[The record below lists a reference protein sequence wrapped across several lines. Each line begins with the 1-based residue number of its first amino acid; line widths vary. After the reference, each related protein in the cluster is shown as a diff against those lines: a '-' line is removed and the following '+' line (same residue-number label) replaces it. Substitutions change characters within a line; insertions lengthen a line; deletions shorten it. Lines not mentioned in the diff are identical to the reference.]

1 MCSYCL
7 PYSDIYQRLVHRHA
21 MLPVVRSYQPRSDA
35 QEPEKPKVEEIEDR
49 HVFPSCTKLHQAAL
63 SCTRLHRTAPSTP
76 CVPRSVPRVYPG
88 VYPVHFASQDG
99 HLTEGGRGG

>member
-21 MLPVVRSYQPRSDA
+21 VLALPLVRSYQSRADA

-49 HVFPSCTKLHQAAL
+49 HVCTKLH
-63 SCTRLHRTAPSTP
+63 
-76 CVPRSVPRVYPG
+76 
-88 VYPVHFASQDG
+88 
-99 HLTEGGRGG
+99 